1 MNERSGNST
10 FTPVFILCIC
20 VCVCSL
26 HIPGGSFDLFYP
38 SREVIKSTSPLWDLL
53 SFKPQFSY
61 LLAVWL
67 SAYIWPHYASFFS
80 IVRWIYN
87 SVHITWSWWDT
98 LNIESHAYKSLT
110 SITVAGALKL
120 EFKFHM
126 RVPSGS
132 PAGLFLHNRSP
143 DSLAPQAPGTGLQET
158 RNPK

>member
-26 HIPGGSFDLFYP
+26 HILWGSFDLFYP
-38 SREVIKSTSPLWDLL
+38 SRERWLKVQAPSWDLL
-53 SFKPQFSY
+53 SFKPQISY

-80 IVRWIYN
+80 VVRWTYH
-87 SVHITWSWWDT
+87 SVHIIWSWQWDT

-110 SITVAGALKL
+110 SITLAGALKF
-120 EFKFHM
+120 ESKFHM
-126 RVPSGS
+126 RVPSRL
-132 PAGLFLHNRSP
+132 PTRLFLHNRFP
-143 DSLAPQAPGTGLQET
+143 DS
-158 RNPK
+158 